1 VDLLWTDI
9 ETTGLD
15 ERGGLLLELG
25 LIVTGPGPRFEE
37 RAAWSAVVG
46 YPDIRSR
53 IRSSYVREMHEANG
67 LLVEVERSRLTLAE
81 LEARA
86 CSWVRD
92 RHATDLPMGGSS
104 PHFDRRW
111 LKEHTPELA
120 GLYHHRMIDA
130 TTLRIL
136 FGFDK
141 PASSHRALGDL
152 RVSLGF
158 VRELGPFLDPEA
170 RQRFTNGM
178 VGGFVDKAEAV
189 A

>member
-25 LIVTGPGPRFEE
+25 LILTRGDRFEVVAE
-37 RAAWSAVVG
+37 FSAVAG

-53 IRSSYVREMHEANG
+53 IREPYVLAMHEASG
-67 LLVEVERSRLTLAE
+67 LLDEVEDAHRNLAE
-81 LEARA
+81 LEAEA
-86 CSWVRD
+86 IAWM
-92 RHATDLPMGGSS
+92 HAHGATGLPMAGSS

-111 LKEHTPELA
+111 LREHAPTLA
-120 GLYHHRMIDA
+120 DHYHHRLVDA

-141 PASSHRALGDL
+141 PATNHRALVDL
-152 RVSLGF
+152 RNAIGI
-158 VRELGPFLDPEA
+158 A
-170 RQRFTNGM
+170 RALAPVIDSRTRTRLLA
-178 VGGFVDKAEAV
+178 VG
-189 A
+189 